1 MLRRHQR
8 ADLPWLWLGKKGKLH
23 DMSDKD
29 NSFSFVPVT
38 PELLEERFWAKRD
51 LGPHPD
57 PDFLA

>member
-1 MLRRHQR
+1 
-8 ADLPWLWLGKKGKLH
+8 
-23 DMSDKD
+23 MSDKD
-29 NSFSFVPVT
+29 NSISFVPVT